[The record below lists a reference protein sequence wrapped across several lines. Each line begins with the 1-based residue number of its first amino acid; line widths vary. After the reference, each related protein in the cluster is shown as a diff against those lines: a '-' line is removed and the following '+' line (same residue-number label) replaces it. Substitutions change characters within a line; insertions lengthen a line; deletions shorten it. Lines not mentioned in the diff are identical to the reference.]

1 MSGKFKISRIPHG
14 FPRGTDKRS
23 LPMIKTKKT
32 VRRKMPSAAFAALP
46 AVCVS
51 LPPAPCG
58 AAERISPDQ
67 LPAVRQA
74 AERGDA
80 GAQYTL
86 GDCYAA
92 KAGQP
97 GR

>member
-1 MSGKFKISRIPHG
+1 GTENRSPKI
-14 FPRGTDKRS
+14 K
-23 LPMIKTKKT
+23 KTKTT
-32 VRRKMPSAAFAALP
+32 VIRKLPSAAFAALP

-58 AAERISPDQ
+58 TAERISPDQ

-80 GAQYTL
+80 GAQYAL